1 MKSVLTFR
9 KSGVNVNYHG
19 FQVHLCSRNIRMA
32 LPEPLL
38 LDEELENQ
46 CNEIRAIASKNWLSS
61 AHSSLQ
67 HLDQIKTSVYNVGIH
82 DPKDLKATNLSHRG
96 QRSQSY
102 TDLANTPN
110 GPPVTLQKNA
120 IAWGSNGSI
129 PDLLAQHSARSQMS
143 EKPSVRRNRPTSG
156 KKSRPQSAKE
166 LHNVKGSQLPP
177 RAPSIG
183 VKGARVDPSGRPPK
197 TVHHTSTGWVGPP
210 AGLKFA
216 DDLPTDIPCDILCGR
231 ISSGGSPPPAPAGSP
246 IPQDVDDNDIEQ
258 NEVINTEPPK
268 TASPE
273 PIHFSLPRME
283 DDYEEE
289 DSDLDTERLL
299 AKTEEHAPT
308 PVVTENTPGFTY
320 THSKSNKPN
329 TGQLEVNGQDD
340 ATLPSRILKEKL
352 DNNSLSSHVNTLPD
366 DCDDLFEEDDD
377 SLEDDWDE
385 ELAELDHKESSF
397 IGLNEKTSVKFRED
411 KNVTIDIT
419 PRNLGYKVADMETH
433 SKKKRHSPQ
442 NRGELESVLSIISTG
457 PPKNHIPTIEMNQD
471 TKHTVERKASQ
482 ENCEISKK
490 PKPLNSALKQRTP
503 GHDTKCEKR
512 LTHERPRSANKPSTP
527 VTTVSVAYSDMN
539 EVRRSSKS
547 KGSKKR
553 PEKDVVTMVEG
564 VVSDNEEEE
573 SVSKADKE
581 GITPDKLESWMPTKC
596 VSEPPKNY
604 YELSRRSTSVQSH
617 FRETTPQ
624 ASNHTYKTTKTIEFD
639 EYKPRETTIKNVI
652 DASGLLK
659 SRDRERFVGLD
670 EEHRVKVRPSSE
682 RPHYE
687 APKERLTNRPSS
699 EMSQKIKSS
708 QNGELPVGKL
718 GAVATH
724 LDKVKSVE
732 KKMLRRPLSATHNQ
746 RKSEVSQQ
754 KEECTDTL
762 KGTVNEKV
770 NLSHSSKPELSERE
784 KEIENLI
791 NKHLRRND
799 AATPVCKP
807 EDSTL
812 PEPGASDNKMTEEI
826 QSSKMDEEKET
837 EDITHDQ
844 KESVEVKERPP
855 SGGKV
860 KSASRKPKKN
870 YEDIETL
877 VSGTYKCT
885 LKAENLKEN
894 KVNKIVLKMAETKVN
909 AKLTDNSKHYASY
922 SRSRVRT
929 APLRRVA
936 SEPKVRYT
944 KPLFINSKN
953 PDDDIFTENEI
964 EAHQLHQRLA
974 AADVFIRPETLERAL
989 YPPSGK
995 TLYYDVENKLPR
1007 STSASLLSHP
1017 KVWLPVEYK
1026 QFKLAEKNLDRANEI
1041 MRRRELAEERKARL
1055 AELGSAA
1062 KKKKGKKKGGKKKG
1076 AASGKS
1082 KAVC

>member
-1 MKSVLTFR
+1 
-9 KSGVNVNYHG
+9 
-19 FQVHLCSRNIRMA
+19 MA

-110 GPPVTLQKNA
+110 GPPVSLQKNA

-143 EKPSVRRNRPTSG
+143 EKPSVRHTRPSSS

-166 LHNVKGSQLPP
+166 LHNAKGSQLPP
-177 RAPSIG
+177 RGPSIG
-183 VKGARVDPSGRPPK
+183 VKGARVDPAGRPPK
-197 TVHHTSTGWVGPP
+197 TVHYTSTGWVGPP

-216 DDLPTDIPCDILCGR
+216 DDLPTDISCGR
-231 ISSGGSPPPAPAGSP
+231 ISLGGSPPPAPAGSP
-246 IPQDVDDNDIEQ
+246 IPPDVDDYHIEE

-268 TASPE
+268 LASPE

-283 DDYEEE
+283 EDYEE

-299 AKTEEHAPT
+299 AKAEEHAPT
-308 PVVTENTPGFTY
+308 PVVTENLPGFTY
-320 THSKSNKPN
+320 THNTSNKPN
-329 TGQLEVNGQDD
+329 AGHLEVNGQDD
-340 ATLPSRILKEKL
+340 VALPSRILKEEV
-352 DNNSLSSHVNTLPD
+352 DNNSLSNDVNTVSD
-366 DCDDLFEEDDD
+366 DSDDLFEEDDD

-385 ELAELDHKESSF
+385 ELAELDQKDSSF
-397 IGLNEKTSVKFRED
+397 NEKNEKTSVKFRED

-433 SKKKRHSPQ
+433 SRKKRISPQ
-442 NRGELESVLSIISTG
+442 MKGELESVLSILSTG
-457 PPKNHIPTIEMNQD
+457 LPKNGISLTEVNQD
-471 TKHTVERKASQ
+471 TKHSVERKYSQ
-482 ENCEISKK
+482 QSCEISKK
-490 PKPLNSALKQRTP
+490 PKPLNSALKQRP
-503 GHDTKCEKR
+503 VYDTKCEKR

-527 VTTVSVAYSDMN
+527 VTTVTVAYSDM
-539 EVRRSSKS
+539 EEIKKSSKS
-547 KGSKKR
+547 KGSKKHS
-553 PEKDVVTMVEG
+553 EKEVITMVER
-564 VVSDNEEEE
+564 VLSDSEEE
-573 SVSKADKE
+573 SVPEADKE
-581 GITPDKLESWMPTKC
+581 DITPDKLESWMPTKC

-617 FRETTPQ
+617 FRELSPKT
-624 ASNHTYKTTKTIEFD
+624 SNHMYKTTKTIEFD
-639 EYKPRETTIKNVI
+639 EYKPKETTIKNVI
-652 DASGLLK
+652 DASALLK

-670 EEHRVKVRPSSE
+670 EENRVKARPSSE
-682 RPHYE
+682 RPHHV

-708 QNGELPVGKL
+708 QNPELPVGKL

-732 KKMLRRPLSATHNQ
+732 KKMLRRPLSATHSQ
-746 RKSEVSQQ
+746 RKSEVSLQ
-754 KEECTDTL
+754 KEECIDTL

-770 NLSHSSKPELSERE
+770 NLSHGPKPELSERE
-784 KEIENLI
+784 REIENLI

-799 AATPVCKP
+799 AATPGCKP
-807 EDSTL
+807 EDRML
-812 PEPGASDNKMTEEI
+812 PEPDASDKKMTENLK
-826 QSSKMDEEKET
+826 SSKMDEAKET
-837 EDITHDQ
+837 EAISHDQ
-844 KESVEVKERPP
+844 EEGAEVKERPP
-855 SGGKV
+855 SGSKA
-860 KSASRKPKKN
+860 KTASRKTKKN

-877 VSGTYKCT
+877 VSGTYKPT
-885 LKAENLKEN
+885 LKSESLKEN
-894 KVNKIVLKMAETKVN
+894 KVNKIVLKMAETRVN
-909 AKLTDNSKHYASY
+909 AKLTDNTKHYASY
-922 SRSRVRT
+922 SRSRVRS

-944 KPLFINSKN
+944 KPFFINSKN
-953 PDDDIFTENEI
+953 PDDDVFTENEL
-964 EAHQLHQRLA
+964 EAYQLHQRLA

-1041 MRRRELAEERKARL
+1041 IRRRELAEERKARL

-1076 AASGKS
+1076 AGSGKNKS
-1082 KAVC
+1082 IC